1 MDTSACC
8 KSIQNGHCGAG
19 HPSCTSDCCSSTRP
33 PAVREWFW
41 KFSGLRICANLSWR
55 CHAFDLRSA
64 MQPDLV
70 LWKLSWV
77 VIHVGQCTS
86 TPPPS
91 HGRHLSSGC
100 DLRSSVQA
108 FNQIALADFLD
119 LNLFPQT
126 STLCTCLVCTVQT
139 TSDCANQPVNQLDG
153 HVPTTSE
160 LSWKSVDCDWWLVD
174 SSASFSASSSETAS
188 HYGGTSPFPADPG
201 NFLPQME
208 AVFLW
213 SRSQLLKLSFGHRIN
228 MIVVK
233 SRSKCI
239 FIAWLMDHV
248 VNNSHTELGFDTFW
262 WLEASGF
269 KALFLELF
277 SDSFQL
283 MIQHVFLK
291 TAHGCK
297 MVLMS
302 TQVLL
307 KEPSI
312 QVEHQMPMQPVF
324 LAYNRNRR
332 VTEWRSHHDLPP
344 QWFWCQKSAEIRWFW
359 GWSPRGVMPAG
370 EPWCPQGIHLKGSE
384 ASSGN
389 SKTCLAWSFSIS
401 RRFTRFIGIAQL
413 FDLEESRKWLRH
425 WLTES
430 GLLGPLSNNHAMEVH
445 TDSEEA
451 VGALS
456 GEADV
461 GRPLKID
468 KSSQGQSV
476 GVAEGAV
483 RKIKGISCYIA
494 YFMERT
500 RSRQADAWKKK
511 HSHQTEFSKNRIQ
524 TTKFASKTK

>member
-1 MDTSACC
+1 MGTAEQAITLLHLRLLFFNKTS
-8 KSIQNGHCGAG
+8 
-19 HPSCTSDCCSSTRP
+19 CSERMILE
-33 PAVREWFW
+33 VF
-41 KFSGLRICANLSWR
+41 RIANLCQSFLKM
-55 CHAFDLRSA
+55 HAFDLRSA

-77 VIHVGQCTS
+77 VIHVGHCTS
-86 TPPPS
+86 TPPPW
-91 HGRHLSSGC
+91 HGRHLSPSC

-126 STLCTCLVCTVQT
+126 STTCTCLVCTVQT

-213 SRSQLLKLSFGHRIN
+213 SRSQLLMLSFGHRIN
-228 MIVVK
+228 VIVVK

-291 TAHGCK
+291 LP
-297 MVLMS
+297 MVA
-302 TQVLL
+302 
-307 KEPSI
+307 K
-312 QVEHQMPMQPVF
+312 
-324 LAYNRNRR
+324 
-332 VTEWRSHHDLPP
+332 
-344 QWFWCQKSAEIRWFW
+344 WFWCR
-359 GWSPRGVMPAG
+359 PRFYWRNP
-370 EPWCPQGIHLKGSE
+370 
-384 ASSGN
+384 
-389 SKTCLAWSFSIS
+389 
-401 RRFTRFIGIAQL
+401 
-413 FDLEESRKWLRH
+413 
-425 WLTES
+425 
-430 GLLGPLSNNHAMEVH
+430 
-445 TDSEEA
+445 
-451 VGALS
+451 
-456 GEADV
+456 
-461 GRPLKID
+461 
-468 KSSQGQSV
+468 
-476 GVAEGAV
+476 
-483 RKIKGISCYIA
+483 
-494 YFMERT
+494 
-500 RSRQADAWKKK
+500 RSRSSIKCQC
-511 HSHQTEFSKNRIQ
+511 NR
-524 TTKFASKTK
+524 FF